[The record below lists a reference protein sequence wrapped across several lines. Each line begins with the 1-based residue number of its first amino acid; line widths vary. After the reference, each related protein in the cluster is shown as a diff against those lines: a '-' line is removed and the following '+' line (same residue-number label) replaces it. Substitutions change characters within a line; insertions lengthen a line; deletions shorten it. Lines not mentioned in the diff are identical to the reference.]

1 MPLPKPHYQP
11 EFTPEQLAQA
21 RQVAAQTSAP
31 FREVQRAR
39 LALVLAEHPGL
50 SHAEVGARCGLDD
63 ETVYKWRRRW
73 TTHGFSLTDAPRSG
87 RPRAFSPRDGGD
99 GEGPGV

>member
-11 EFTPEQLAQA
+11 QFSTEQLDQA
-21 RQVAAQTSAP
+21 RTIAAQHAAP

-39 LALVLAEHPGL
+39 LALALAAEPEL
-50 SHAEVGARCGLDD
+50 SHAEIGARCGLDD

-73 TTHGFSLTDAPRSG
+73 ATDGFSLADAPRSG
-87 RPRAFSPRDGGD
+87 RPRAFP
-99 GEGPGV
+99 P

>member
-11 EFTPEQLAQA
+11 QFTPAQLTQA
-21 RQVAAQTSAP
+21 RKVAAQTSAP

-39 LALVLAEHPGL
+39 LALVLAEHPDL
-50 SHAEVGARCGLDD
+50 SHAEVGARCDLDD

-87 RPRAFSPRDGGD
+87 RPRGFPPRGERD
-99 GEGPGV
+99 GEGAGV

>member
-21 RQVAAQTSAP
+21 RKVAAQHSAP
-31 FREVQRAR
+31 QREAQRAR
-39 LALVLAEHPGL
+39 LALLLAEHPEL
-50 SHAEVGARCGLDD
+50 SHKEIGARCGLDD

-87 RPRAFSPRDGGD
+87 RPRAFSPGRHHGG
-99 GEGPGV
+99 ESPGL

>member
-11 EFTPEQLAQA
+11 QFTPEQLAEA
-21 RQVAAQTSAP
+21 KKIAAQHSAP
-31 FREVQRAR
+31 IGQVRRAR
-39 LALVLAEHPGL
+39 LALVLAEHPDL

-73 TTHGFSLTDAPRSG
+73 ATHGWSLTDAPRSG
-87 RPRAFSPRDGGD
+87 RPRAFSPRGD
-99 GEGPGV
+99 QPG

>member
-11 EFTPEQLAQA
+11 KFTPEQLALA
-21 RQVAAQTSAP
+21 RKVAAKTSAP
-31 FREVQRAR
+31 VREVQRAR
-39 LALVLAEHPGL
+39 LALVLAEYPDL

-73 TTHGFSLTDAPRSG
+73 FTHGFSLTDAPRSG
-87 RPRAFSPRDGGD
+87 RPRAFPPGDGGD
-99 GEGPGV
+99 REGPGL